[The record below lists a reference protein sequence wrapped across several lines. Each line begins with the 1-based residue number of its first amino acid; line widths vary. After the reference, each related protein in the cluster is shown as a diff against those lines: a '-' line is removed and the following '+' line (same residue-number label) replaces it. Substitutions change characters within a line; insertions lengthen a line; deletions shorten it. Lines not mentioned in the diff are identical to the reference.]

1 VVYGIMKNHEGAIT
15 VDSQPGQGTSV
26 HLYFPAVEA
35 KTETP
40 CGHDQM
46 LPRGS
51 GQRILYLDD
60 EPSLVKLA
68 QQTLE
73 GLGYEV
79 SAFTQAAQA
88 LAVFR
93 ANPTRF
99 DLVITDFNMPDI
111 SGTQVAAE
119 LLSLRPDLKV
129 MLTSG
134 SISTDMQATVDTLG
148 IHQVMFKPYT
158 TRQMAQTVSRLLLN
172 GRRT

>member
-1 VVYGIMKNHEGAIT
+1 MNAPRVFDQSHYDLLNRARGDVVRELLGELLLVHK
-15 VDSQPGQGTSV
+15 QP
-26 HLYFPAVEA
+26 
-35 KTETP
+35 
-40 CGHDQM
+40 
-46 LPRGS
+46 
-51 GQRILYLDD
+51 
-60 EPSLVKLA
+60 
-68 QQTLE
+68 
-73 GLGYEV
+73 
-79 SAFTQAAQA
+79 AQA

-134 SISTDMQATVDTLG
+134 SISTDMEATVDTLG